1 LCRSRCCLIT
11 ALLFSYRVENVSQTE
26 GIRIRGALDRNGVSL
41 HPGYAPNFVLPL
53 ASFLQL
59 CGTEFKIFS
68 AEENE
73 RIFCDV
79 RERRL
84 RITYQSFSK
93 MDFSPISVT
102 PKGIDLFSEYK
113 VVYDERSQRLKRVLH
128 KEDGPV
134 LYEGIKDQ
142 GEFGLWDGEPI
153 HIYSMV
159 HSEKT
164 HRILHIHLNDIRADV
179 AVDAVNIT
187 GSDKSVDDMRDLL
200 NKKDTSGRLLSY
212 RIVIK
217 DAQVKAVFHHSG
229 KAKRAKFI
237 EETLPSIGSLVAVN
251 YQQQHLQSSTV
262 SFSSTLATLLWVPA
276 GMIVKSSMK
285 SSKKK
290 KGEGEED
297 DTENEEVDDI
307 IDGKQDITFPKS
319 NFCSCR
325 RKHPVELPGFV
336 HVRLEQHVGVTEK
349 GEDEIT
355 VFPEVQGNDE
365 DVLAASTVEG
375 KKDCLMSSD
384 DDDISQRCSPRRRY
398 ISVPVCCL
406 RKATEQEK
414 LVLLGIRE

>member
-1 LCRSRCCLIT
+1 
-11 ALLFSYRVENVSQTE
+11 
-26 GIRIRGALDRNGVSL
+26 
-41 HPGYAPNFVLPL
+41 
-53 ASFLQL
+53 
-59 CGTEFKIFS
+59 
-68 AEENE
+68 
-73 RIFCDV
+73 
-79 RERRL
+79 
-84 RITYQSFSK
+84 

-414 LVLLGIRE
+414 SELKKRRDDILESHRTELLESIAKLETLIKDMESSSSSSSWSDIERLRKRIGSLSLKDDLKDLVDPRRIKAADRALRYIAFQRRAVKRVTK